1 MILLLEQRQMTN
13 DELCKTIMNFLEY
26 CDLFAIDKDRVN
38 INWTK
43 KEDQEF
49 INEWV
54 NEIWSKEK

>member
-1 MILLLEQRQMTN
+1 MTN